1 VSSRLSTLPSGRI
14 VLAIAIGTLSAS
26 RDAHA
31 TGPVGFELATT
42 VGEATNPR
50 SGVPNALGFESGVRA
65 GVKLFNFYG
74 GLSFTYSFGGAP
86 DESCAGP
93 VIVACTTSPIG
104 VSVHSLRYG
113 AEAGYD
119 IYVFNRLAMRPWFG
133 VGSLSFYQSSPVQI
147 VVGGAL
153 QGLDGM
159 AKDLYLQPGVS
170 LILSL
175 GHLLLGADGGML
187 FVPGLHDSNPA
198 FTVSAQAGV
207 RF

>member
-1 VSSRLSTLPSGRI
+1 VTLRLSTLRGGRI
-14 VLAIAIGTLSAS
+14 ILAIAIGTLFAS

-42 VGEATNPR
+42 IGGATNPR
-50 SGVPNALGFESGVRA
+50 SGVPNALGVESGVRA
-65 GVKLFNFYG
+65 GVKLFNFYA
-74 GLSFTYSFGGAP
+74 GLSFSYSFGGTP

-93 VIVACTTSPIG
+93 VIVACTMSPIG

-119 IYVFNRLAMRPWFG
+119 IYVFDRLALRPWFG
-133 VGSLSFYQSSPVQI
+133 AGSLSLYQSSPVQI

-153 QGLDGM
+153 QGLDG
-159 AKDLYLQPGVS
+159 KVEDLYLQPGGS
-170 LILSL
+170 LILSF

-187 FVPGLHDSNPA
+187 FIPGLHDSNAA
-198 FTVSAQAGV
+198 FTVSAQVGA

>member
-1 VSSRLSTLPSGRI
+1 M
-14 VLAIAIGTLSAS
+14 LAIAMGTLSAS
-26 RDAHA
+26 RDARA

-42 VGEATNPR
+42 IGGATNPR

-65 GVKLFNFYG
+65 GIKLFNFYG
-74 GLSFTYSFGGAP
+74 GLSFSYSFGGTP

-93 VIVACTTSPIG
+93 VIVACTMSPIG
-104 VSVHSLRYG
+104 VSAHSLRYG
-113 AEAGYD
+113 GEVGYD
-119 IYVFNRLAMRPWFG
+119 IYVFDRLAMRPWFG
-133 VGSLSFYQSSPVQI
+133 AGSLSLYQSSPVQI

-159 AKDLYLQPGVS
+159 AKDLYLQPGGS

-175 GHLLLGADGGML
+175 GHLLLGAGGGML
-187 FVPGLHDSNPA
+187 FIPGLHDSNPA
-198 FTVSAQAGV
+198 FTVSGQAGV